1 MTSARQALLD
11 RAIAHVSRHGLSDV
25 SLRELAAAI
34 GSNHRML
41 IYHFGSRDGLVAA
54 LAASIEEQERA
65 RLAALAAQCSNARE
79 LIERQWQQLSDPA
92 MAPFIRLFFEVLS
105 LGLHGRP
112 GTERFIE
119 TLTEPWLELG
129 VALSTNFGEPT
140 STAEIRLGVAVLRGL
155 LIDLI
160 ASGDVDGVN
169 AALQAYLSRGY

>member
-11 RAIAHVSRHGLSDV
+11 RAIAHVSRTGLSDV

-34 GSNHRML
+34 GSHHRML

-54 LAASIEEQERA
+54 IAATIEARERERLVELAAS
-65 RLAALAAQCSNARE
+65 CNNPRE

-105 LGLHGRP
+105 LGLHGRA

-119 TLTEPWLELG
+119 TLTEPWLTVGAEL
-129 VALSTNFGEPT
+129 SQRFGLP
-140 STAEIRLGVAVLRGL
+140 SSPAEVRLGVAVLRGL
-155 LIDLI
+155 LIDLV
-160 ASGDVDGVN
+160 ASGDVDGVT

>member
-1 MTSARQALLD
+1 MTSTRQTLLD
-11 RAIAHVSRHGLSDV
+11 RAIAHVSRAGLIDV

-54 LAASIEEQERA
+54 IAATIEEHERA
-65 RLAALAAQCSNARE
+65 RLTELAAHCSNPRE

-92 MAPFIRLFFEVLS
+92 MAPFSRLFFEVLS

-119 TLTEPWLELG
+119 SLTEPWLELG
-129 VALSTNFGEPT
+129 VALSAKFGEP
-140 STAEIRLGVAVLRGL
+140 SSVADIRLGVAVLRGL
-155 LIDLI
+155 LIDLL
-160 ASGDVDGVN
+160 ASGDIDGVT